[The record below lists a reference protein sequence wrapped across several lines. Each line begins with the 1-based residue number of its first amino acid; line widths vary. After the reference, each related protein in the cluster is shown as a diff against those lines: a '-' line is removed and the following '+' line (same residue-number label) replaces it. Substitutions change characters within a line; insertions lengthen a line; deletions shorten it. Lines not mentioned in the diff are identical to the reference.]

1 MGHGAVAGGKGME
14 FRSTRALRGSRL
26 HDVADVML
34 KTKTYG
40 AGRICMVDGCG
51 TRLSA
56 YNPSSVCALH
66 GGAWQD
72 DYRRTTRKATQREEI
87 TRHCTFEQCG
97 REFTTTNPAKKYCSD
112 ACRMKAFQ
120 ARVME
125 SRRVGDE
132 EIVPVRRAS

>member
-1 MGHGAVAGGKGME
+1 MGHGATAGGEIME
-14 FRSTRALRGSRL
+14 FRSTRALRGNRL

-34 KTKTYG
+34 KTRTYG
-40 AGRICMVDGCG
+40 IGRICIIDGCG

-72 DYRRTTRKATQREEI
+72 DYHRSARKASRREEI
-87 TRHCTFEQCG
+87 TRRCAFEPCG

-120 ARVME
+120 ARVMTA
-125 SRRVGDE
+125 RRMSAVGS
-132 EIVPVRRAS
+132 VRRAS

>member
-1 MGHGAVAGGKGME
+1 MME

-26 HDVADVML
+26 QDVADVML

-40 AGRICMVDGCG
+40 VGRICIVDGCG

-72 DYRRTTRKATQREEI
+72 DYHRSTRKASQREEI
-87 TRHCTFEQCG
+87 TRRCAFEPCS

-120 ARVME
+120 ARVVAARHLCDVD
-125 SRRVGDE
+125 S
-132 EIVPVRRAS
+132 VRRAS

>member
-1 MGHGAVAGGKGME
+1 ME

-40 AGRICMVDGCG
+40 VGRICIVDGCG

-72 DYRRTTRKATQREEI
+72 DYHRSTRKASQREEI
-87 TRHCTFEQCG
+87 TRRCAFEPCS

-120 ARVME
+120 ARVMAA
-125 SRRVGDE
+125 RRLTDVDS
-132 EIVPVRRAS
+132 VRRAS

>member
-1 MGHGAVAGGKGME
+1 ME
-14 FRSTRALRGSRL
+14 FRTTRALRGTRL
-26 HDVADVML
+26 RDVTDAML
-34 KTKTYG
+34 KTRTYG

-66 GGAWQD
+66 GGSWEEEFH
-72 DYRRTTRKATQREEI
+72 RTTRKATQREEV
-87 TRHCTFEQCG
+87 TRHCAFERCG
-97 REFTTTNPAKKYCSD
+97 REFSTANPAKKYCSD

-125 SRRVGDE
+125 SRRTGD
-132 EIVPVRRAS
+132 EIVPIRRAS

>member
-1 MGHGAVAGGKGME
+1 MGHGAGAGSDIME
-14 FRSTRALRGSRL
+14 LRSTRALRGSRL
-26 HDVADVML
+26 HDVANVML

-40 AGRICMVDGCG
+40 VGRICIIDGCG

-72 DYRRTTRKATQREEI
+72 DYHRSTRKASRREEI
-87 TRHCTFEQCG
+87 TRRCAFQPCA

-120 ARVME
+120 ARVMAA
-125 SRRVGDE
+125 RRMSDVGS
-132 EIVPVRRAS
+132 VRRAS

>member
-1 MGHGAVAGGKGME
+1 ME
-14 FRSTRALRGSRL
+14 LRSTRAFRGSRL
-26 HDVADVML
+26 HDVAYAML

-40 AGRICMVDGCG
+40 AGRICAVDGCG

-66 GGAWQD
+66 GGAWQEEC
-72 DYRRTTRKATQREEI
+72 RRTTRKATQREEI
-87 TRHCTFEQCG
+87 TRRCAFERCG
-97 REFTTTNPAKKYCSD
+97 REFATTNPAKKYCSD

-125 SRRVGDE
+125 SRRTDDVE
-132 EIVPVRRAS
+132 TVTPVRRAS

>member
-1 MGHGAVAGGKGME
+1 
-14 FRSTRALRGSRL
+14 
-26 HDVADVML
+26 ML

-40 AGRICMVDGCG
+40 IGRICMVDGCG

-72 DYRRTTRKATQREEI
+72 DFHRSARKSSQREEI
-87 TRHCTFEQCG
+87 TRRCAFERCA
-97 REFTTTNPAKKYCSD
+97 REYMTTNPAKKYCSD

-120 ARVME
+120 ARVMAA
-125 SRRVGDE
+125 RRMGDMRG
-132 EIVPVRRAS
+132 VRRAS

>member
-1 MGHGAVAGGKGME
+1 
-14 FRSTRALRGSRL
+14 
-26 HDVADVML
+26 ML
-34 KTKTYG
+34 KTRTYG

-66 GGAWQD
+66 GGSWEEE
-72 DYRRTTRKATQREEI
+72 YHRTTRKATHREEI
-87 TRHCTFEQCG
+87 TRHCAFDQCG
-97 REFTTTNPAKKYCSD
+97 REFSTTNPAKKYCSD

-125 SRRVGDE
+125 SRRTGDE
-132 EIVPVRRAS
+132 AIPIRRAS

>member
-1 MGHGAVAGGKGME
+1 MAD
-14 FRSTRALRGSRL
+14 AL
-26 HDVADVML
+26 L

-66 GGAWQD
+66 GGWQED
-72 DYRRTTRKATQREEI
+72 I
-87 TRHCTFEQCG
+87 TAPAQGHAARGDHAPLRFEQCG
-97 REFTTTNPAKKYCSD
+97 REFITTNPAKKYCSD

-120 ARVME
+120 ARDGRPAAGQDLELHVA
-125 SRRVGDE
+125 
-132 EIVPVRRAS
+132 RAS

>member
-1 MGHGAVAGGKGME
+1 MVE
-14 FRSTRALRGSRL
+14 FRSTKAFHGSRL
-26 HDVADVML
+26 RDVTDVML

-40 AGRICMVDGCG
+40 VGRICIVDGCG

-72 DYRRTTRKATQREEI
+72 DYHRSTRKASHREEI
-87 TRHCTFEQCG
+87 TRRCAFEPCS

-120 ARVME
+120 ARVMAA
-125 SRRVGDE
+125 RRMGD
-132 EIVPVRRAS
+132 VHTARRAS

>member
-1 MGHGAVAGGKGME
+1 M
-14 FRSTRALRGSRL
+14 
-26 HDVADVML
+26 ADAML

-40 AGRICMVDGCG
+40 AGRVCMVDGCG

-72 DYRRTTRKATQREEI
+72 DYHRTTRKATQREEI
-87 TRHCTFEQCG
+87 TRHCAFEQCG
-97 REFTTTNPAKKYCSD
+97 REFATTNPAKKYCSD

-125 SRRVGDE
+125 SRRMSDDVTRRAARE
-132 EIVPVRRAS
+132 LRLRTVRRGSAAGPGDAGRRHPSPAD